1 MHSLLSINFIGF
13 EDILRAAGRI
23 QDVVD
28 EAYAA
33 LRDLGCE
40 VHYIKINAEG
50 KAEPV
55 YEQFGGNPGKLQF
68 NPIYEEDERILEKV
82 QEEARAPFAAPI
94 STTTT
99 DNSATMEAT
108 TTQQQQKHSC
118 DEHTHSD
125 SCSH

>member
-1 MHSLLSINFIGF
+1 M
-13 EDILRAAGRI
+13 
-23 QDVVD
+23 D

-94 STTTT
+94 STTSTDTSATMEATT
-99 DNSATMEAT
+99 ATMEAT